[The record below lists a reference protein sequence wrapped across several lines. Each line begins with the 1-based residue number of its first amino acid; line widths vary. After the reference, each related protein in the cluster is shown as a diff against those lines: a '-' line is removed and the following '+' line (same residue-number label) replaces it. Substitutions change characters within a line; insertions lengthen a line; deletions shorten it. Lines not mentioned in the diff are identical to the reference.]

1 VQQKLFLYDEVLHMN
16 VDNLVESG
24 GRAGVNSAKF
34 NTMIRIAQFWCNA
47 PDPDRRAGN
56 FSNRVTKV
64 TELWAEKHKS
74 FQRRKSGTENVCM
87 RMHAKKENSWNI
99 RVKQFC
105 LTASFADFNT
115 TSAGDQ
121 GEF

>member
-47 PDPDRRAGN
+47 PESRQARWKFFKQSDE
-56 FSNRVTKV
+56 SHRVVGRKAQIISAEEVWNGKRLHENAREERKLVEHSRETILFDG
-64 TELWAEKHKS
+64 ELC
-74 FQRRKSGTENVCM
+74 G
-87 RMHAKKENSWNI
+87 
-99 RVKQFC
+99 
-105 LTASFADFNT
+105 L
-115 TSAGDQ
+115 
-121 GEF
+121 